1 MFPVISASE
10 RWVLE
15 FFEQPLQAD
24 RPDSASVSG
33 NDFPPGNWWQRYNT
47 WSYNSTPPTPIPH
60 VVRLIHCALASLSR
74 EVPYKIRHS
83 ILTALHEHLNNGES
97 AKLSQTT
104 TLANAQVL
112 ILLGMNQDLHSYEE
126 STAMSMM
133 WQRVGTGLRMATE
146 LVGLLSLH
154 SQGVN

>member
-1 MFPVISASE
+1 M
-10 RWVLE
+10 
-15 FFEQPLQAD
+15 
-24 RPDSASVSG
+24 
-33 NDFPPGNWWQRYNT
+33 
-47 WSYNSTPPTPIPH
+47 
-60 VVRLIHCALASLSR
+60 
-74 EVPYKIRHS
+74 PYKIRHS
-83 ILTALHEHLNNGES
+83 ILTALHEHLNNGEI

-112 ILLGMNQDLHSYEE
+112 ILLGMNQDLHSFEE

-154 SQGVN
+154 LEGVN